1 MSALRTTIL
10 LADLDEDDEEDVD
23 EGDDEDEGG
32 DVGSYHVVDV
42 LPVVEG
48 DELKG
53 GEHTPQQVVEAGE
66 PAQQGSIIR

>member
-10 LADLDEDDEEDVD
+10 LADLDEDEEEDVD

-42 LPVVEG
+42 LPVVEC

-66 PAQQGSIIR
+66 PARQGSIIR

>member
-10 LADLDEDDEEDVD
+10 LADLDE
-23 EGDDEDEGG
+23 DDEDEGG

-42 LPVVEG
+42 LPVVEC